1 MRKIVISFIAKY
13 YLCDQIKTDETSG
26 GHCTNGEEVKIRK
39 KNYGEETRGNNSASK
54 TQARQEE
61 N

>member
-1 MRKIVISFIAKY
+1 MISFIAKY